1 MKSYMILEG
10 NTVSPEDIDRAMARG
25 RRLRSE
31 ATWRFFQAIS
41 SKIAKLFHSNTSDDS
56 GLAHSA

>member
-1 MKSYMILEG
+1 MILEA
-10 NTVSPEDIDRAMARG
+10 NTVSPEDIDRAIARG
-25 RRLRSE
+25 HSLRSE

-41 SKIAKLFHSNTSDDS
+41 NKITKLFHSNSSDDS